1 MDEIEKLIL
10 SYRTKGVLVD
20 SNLLLVYCVGMYDP
34 TRIWR
39 FKRTAAFS
47 TDDFHLLA
55 RLMRFF
61 EKVVTTP
68 NILTEVNS
76 LSNQLAEPG
85 RSHYYAEFSKQID
98 SLDEHYLNSAQI
110 STGDFFQRFGLT
122 DSGIAELAPGKFLVL
137 SDDFKLVTHLQSIG
151 IDAINFN
158 HIRALGWN

>member
-1 MDEIEKLIL
+1 MDEIERLIL

-20 SNLLLVYCVGMYDP
+20 SKLLLVYCVGMYDP
-34 TRIWR
+34 ARIRR

-55 RLMRFF
+55 RLIRFF
-61 EKVVTTP
+61 QKVVTTP

-85 RSHYYAEFSKQID
+85 RSHYYAEFSKQIG
-98 SLDEHYLNSAQI
+98 SLDEYYLNSAQV
-110 STGDFFQRFGLT
+110 STRGFFPRFGLT
-122 DSGIAELAPGKFLVL
+122 DSGIAELASGKYLVL
-137 SDDFKLVTHLQSIG
+137 SDDLKLITHLQSIG
-151 IDAINFN
+151 IDAVNFN

>member
-34 TRIWR
+34 ARIGR

-61 EKVVTTP
+61 QKVVTTP
-68 NILTEVNS
+68 NILTEVNN

-85 RSHYYAEFSKQID
+85 RSDYYAEFSKQID
-98 SLDEHYLNSAQI
+98 SLDEHYLKSAQI
-110 STGDFFQRFGLT
+110 STRDFFQRFGLT
-122 DSGIAELAPGKFLVL
+122 DSGIAELASGKYLVL